1 MKKYFKKEKNFVSI
15 NITSLIDVVFML
27 VIFFMLSSSFN
38 KSSIPISL
46 PSSENSIQSS
56 DTESIRVTIS
66 KENII
71 FLNDSI
77 TSIKNLS
84 SESHKLLTSSGTRN
98 AVLYSDENVSLGFMI
113 SVIDELTKSGIE
125 NVSVKTYAKSKN

>member
-56 DTESIRVTIS
+56 DNESIRVTIS
-66 KENII
+66 KEKII
-71 FLNDSI
+71 FLNDNI

-84 SESHKLLTSSGTRN
+84 SESQKLLTSLGTRN

>member
-1 MKKYFKKEKNFVSI
+1 MKKYFKKEKSFVSI

-84 SESHKLLTSSGTRN
+84 SESQKLLTSLSTRN

>member
-66 KENII
+66 KEKII

-84 SESHKLLTSSGTRN
+84 SESQKLLTSFGTRN

>member
-1 MKKYFKKEKNFVSI
+1 MKKYYKKEKNFVSI

-66 KENII
+66 KEKII

-84 SESHKLLTSSGTRN
+84 SESQKLLTSLGTRN

>member
-66 KENII
+66 KEKII
-71 FLNDSI
+71 FLNDTI

-84 SESHKLLTSSGTRN
+84 SESQKLLTSLGTRN

>member
-1 MKKYFKKEKNFVSI
+1 MKKYFKKEKSFVSI

-84 SESHKLLTSSGTRN
+84 SESQKLLTSSGTRN

>member
-66 KENII
+66 KEKII
-71 FLNDSI
+71 FLNDTI

-84 SESHKLLTSSGTRN
+84 SESQKLLTSLGTRN

-113 SVIDELTKSGIE
+113 SIIDELTKSGIE

>member
-66 KENII
+66 KEKII

-84 SESHKLLTSSGTRN
+84 SESQKLLASLGTKN

>member
-66 KENII
+66 KEKII

>member
-66 KENII
+66 KEKII
-71 FLNDSI
+71 FLNDNI

-84 SESHKLLTSSGTRN
+84 SESQKLLTSSGTRN

-113 SVIDELTKSGIE
+113 SAIDELTKSGIE

>member
-1 MKKYFKKEKNFVSI
+1 MKNYFKKEKNFVSV

-27 VIFFMLSSSFN
+27 VVFFMLSSSFN

-56 DTESIRVTIS
+56 DTDSLRVTIS
-66 KENII
+66 KEKII

-77 TSIKNLS
+77 TSLENLS
-84 SESHKLLTSSGTRN
+84 GESQKLLTSLSTKD
-98 AVLYSDENVSLGFMI
+98 AVIYSDEKVSLGFMI

-125 NVSVKTYAKSKN
+125 NVSVKTFAKSKN

>member
-66 KENII
+66 KEKII

-84 SESHKLLTSSGTRN
+84 SESQKLLTSLGTKN

>member
-1 MKKYFKKEKNFVSI
+1 MKKYFKKEKSFVSI

-56 DTESIRVTIS
+56 DPESIRVTIS

-84 SESHKLLTSSGTRN
+84 SESQKLLTSSGTRN

-125 NVSVKTYAKSKN
+125 NVSVKTYTKSKN

>member
-84 SESHKLLTSSGTRN
+84 SESQKLLTSLGTRN

>member
-1 MKKYFKKEKNFVSI
+1 MKKYCKKEKNCVSI

-66 KENII
+66 KEKII

-84 SESHKLLTSSGTRN
+84 SESQKLLTSLGTRN

>member
-27 VIFFMLSSSFN
+27 VVFFMLSSSFN

-66 KENII
+66 KEKII

-84 SESHKLLTSSGTRN
+84 SESQKLLTSSGTRN

-125 NVSVKTYAKSKN
+125 NVSVKTYTKSKN

>member
-66 KENII
+66 KEKII
-71 FLNDSI
+71 LLNDSI

-84 SESHKLLTSSGTRN
+84 SESQKLLTSLGTRN

>member
-71 FLNDSI
+71 FLNDNI

-84 SESHKLLTSSGTRN
+84 SESQKLLTSSGTRN

-125 NVSVKTYAKSKN
+125 NASVKTYAKSKN

>member
-84 SESHKLLTSSGTRN
+84 SESQKLLTSSGTRN

>member
-66 KENII
+66 KEKII
-71 FLNDSI
+71 FLNDNI

-84 SESHKLLTSSGTRN
+84 SESQKLLTSLGTRN

>member
-66 KENII
+66 KEKII

-84 SESHKLLTSSGTRN
+84 SESQKLLTSSGTRN

>member
-66 KENII
+66 KEKII

-84 SESHKLLTSSGTRN
+84 SESQKLLTSLGTRN

-113 SVIDELTKSGIE
+113 FVIDELTKSGIE

>member
-66 KENII
+66 KEKII

-84 SESHKLLTSSGTRN
+84 SESQKLLTSLGTKN
-98 AVLYSDENVSLGFMI
+98 AMLYSDENVSLGFMI

>member
-1 MKKYFKKEKNFVSI
+1 MKKYFKKEKSFVSI

-66 KENII
+66 KEKII
-71 FLNDSI
+71 FLNDNI

-84 SESHKLLTSSGTRN
+84 SESQKLLTSLGTRN

-125 NVSVKTYAKSKN
+125 NVSVKTYTKSKN

>member
-1 MKKYFKKEKNFVSI
+1 MKKYFKKEKSFVSI

-66 KENII
+66 KEKII
-71 FLNDSI
+71 FLNDNI

-84 SESHKLLTSSGTRN
+84 SESQKLLTSLGTRN

>member
-27 VIFFMLSSSFN
+27 VIFFMLSFSFN

-56 DTESIRVTIS
+56 DTDSIRVTIS
-66 KENII
+66 KEKII

-84 SESHKLLTSSGTRN
+84 SESQKLLTSSDTRN

-125 NVSVKTYAKSKN
+125 NVSVKTYTKSKN

>member
-27 VIFFMLSSSFN
+27 VIFFILSSSFN

-66 KENII
+66 KEKII

-84 SESHKLLTSSGTRN
+84 SESQKLLTSSGTRN

-125 NVSVKTYAKSKN
+125 NVSVKTYTKSKN

>member
-1 MKKYFKKEKNFVSI
+1 MKKYFKKEKSFVSI

-84 SESHKLLTSSGTRN
+84 SESQKLLTSLGTRN

>member
-1 MKKYFKKEKNFVSI
+1 MKKYFKKEKSFVSI

-84 SESHKLLTSSGTRN
+84 SESQKLLTSLGTRN

-125 NVSVKTYAKSKN
+125 NVSVKTYTKSKN

>member
-66 KENII
+66 KEKII
-71 FLNDSI
+71 FLNDTI

-84 SESHKLLTSSGTRN
+84 SESQKLLTSLSTRN

>member
-27 VIFFMLSSSFN
+27 VIFFILSSSFN

-84 SESHKLLTSSGTRN
+84 SESQKLLTSLGTRN

>member
-27 VIFFMLSSSFN
+27 VVFFMLSSSFN

-66 KENII
+66 KEKII

-84 SESHKLLTSSGTRN
+84 SESQKLLTSSGTRN

>member
-1 MKKYFKKEKNFVSI
+1 MKKYFKKEKSFVSI

-66 KENII
+66 KEKII
-71 FLNDSI
+71 FLNDTI

-84 SESHKLLTSSGTRN
+84 SESQKLLTSLGTRN

>member
-1 MKKYFKKEKNFVSI
+1 
-15 NITSLIDVVFML
+15 
-27 VIFFMLSSSFN
+27 MLSSSFN

-66 KENII
+66 KEKII

-84 SESHKLLTSSGTRN
+84 SESQKLLTSLGTRN

>member
-66 KENII
+66 KEKII
-71 FLNDSI
+71 FLNDNI

-84 SESHKLLTSSGTRN
+84 SESQKLLTSSGTRN

>member
-38 KSSIPISL
+38 KSCIPISL

-66 KENII
+66 KEKII

-84 SESHKLLTSSGTRN
+84 SESQKLLTSLGTRN

>member
-1 MKKYFKKEKNFVSI
+1 MKKYFKKEKSFVSI

-46 PSSENSIQSS
+46 PSSKNSIQSS

-66 KENII
+66 KEKII

-84 SESHKLLTSSGTRN
+84 SESQKLLTSLGTRN

>member
-71 FLNDSI
+71 FLNDNI

-84 SESHKLLTSSGTRN
+84 SESQKLLTSSGTRN

>member
-27 VIFFMLSSSFN
+27 VVFFMLSSSFN

-66 KENII
+66 KEKII

-84 SESHKLLTSSGTRN
+84 SESQKLLTSLGTRN

>member
-1 MKKYFKKEKNFVSI
+1 MKNYFKKEKNFVSV

-27 VIFFMLSSSFN
+27 VVFFMLSSSFN

-56 DTESIRVTIS
+56 DTNSLRVTIS
-66 KENII
+66 KEKII

-77 TSIKNLS
+77 TSLENLS
-84 SESHKLLTSSGTRN
+84 SESQKLLTSLSTKD
-98 AVLYSDENVSLGFMI
+98 AVIYSDEKVSLGFMI

-125 NVSVKTYAKSKN
+125 NVSVKTFAKSKN